1 MILVIFLIIFAV
13 FSILLFIPCG
23 LWVSYCDNRLKIVL
37 SFLIF
42 NFNLNK
48 KSGCYQHRKNKSK
61 FNEKISQK
69 AKKIFRIIKKT
80 VGLLEFICKSLGIIF
95 NNIKIKR
102 IHVFAKVSAEDAHK
116 CAVQYSFI
124 TSFSELLVSSLDFQN
139 KVDNLKIAIYPCFL
153 SEKTN
158 VRFEILVKFNLAKI
172 IVCLLKIVFLYAK
185 MNREVLRE

>member
-13 FSILLFIPCG
+13 FLILLVVPFG
-23 LWVSYCDNRLKIVL
+23 LWVSYRDNRLKVVL

-48 KSGCYQHRKNKSK
+48 KSGCYQYQKKKSK

-102 IHVFAKVSAEDAHK
+102 IYVFAKVSAEDAHK
-116 CAVQYSFI
+116 CAIQYSFI
-124 TSFSELLVSSLDFQN
+124 TSFSEFLVSSLDFQN
-139 KVDNLKIAIYPCFL
+139 RVNDSKIAIYPCFL

-158 VRFEILVKFNLAKI
+158 VRFDILVKFNLAKI
-172 IVCLLKIVFLYAK
+172 IICLLKIVFLYAK